1 MPKVVLG
8 QPITFTKQVLSS
20 QQETTTQ
27 MNMDLL
33 TFNSSAD
40 TISFLLTSSAG
51 SKEVVLDGADYQAVA
66 MATLAEVQSIR
77 QKVIAQA
84 VASGKLPAGTI
95 DNWSI

>member
-1 MPKVVLG
+1 
-8 QPITFTKQVLSS
+8 
-20 QQETTTQ
+20 

-40 TISFLLTSSAG
+40 TISFLLNSSAG
-51 SKEVVLDGADYQAVA
+51 SLDIVLDGADYQAVA
-66 MATLAEVQSIR
+66 MATMAEVQSIR

>member
-8 QPITFTKQVLSS
+8 QPLTFTKQVLSN

-51 SKEVVLDGADYQAVA
+51 SKEIVLDGADYQAVA
-66 MATLAEVQSIR
+66 LQTIAEVQSIR

-84 VASGKLPAGTI
+84 VARGKLPAGTI